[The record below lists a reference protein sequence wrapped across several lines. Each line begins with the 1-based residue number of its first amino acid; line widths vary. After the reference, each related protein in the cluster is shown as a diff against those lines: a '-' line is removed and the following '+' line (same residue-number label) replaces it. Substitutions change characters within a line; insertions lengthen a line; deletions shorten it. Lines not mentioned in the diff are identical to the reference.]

1 MELSPALMTACS
13 SPSRDAFK
21 GLRSNVLSTPSRH
34 KTLFYDF
41 SVPLATQICEEVK
54 EEKETEP
61 SL

>member
-1 MELSPALMTACS
+1 MTVYS
-13 SPSRDAFK
+13 SPSGDALK
-21 GLRSNVLSTPSRH
+21 ELRSDVLSTLSRH

-41 SVPLATQICEEVK
+41 SVTSATQICEEVK